1 MLQGYCGKKS
11 LLIEMNFLKVS
22 FPAPETYFVIPPEW
36 DITDLQVRHGALYY
50 KGKATLLIPHDFH
63 STKQDLE
70 LITPKDMDYEDC
82 RSFLGE

>member
-1 MLQGYCGKKS
+1 
-11 LLIEMNFLKVS
+11 MNFLKVS